1 MGGSV
6 ETVEEFKLYN
16 RAVLLNALPLNAI
29 KYNEFTVKCVRAPL
43 DAIKFIVKHS
53 SSLENY
59 IRHESTIR
67 LLNNVLGLDLK
78 PSSGLYEHRPLDM
91 MIVVSL
97 KRPIRGQE
105 VEVKPEDLEYIL
117 CIVEV

>member
-1 MGGSV
+1 VGGRV
-6 ETVEEFKLYN
+6 ETVEEFK
-16 RAVLLNALPLNAI
+16 RVVLLNALPLNAI
-29 KYNEFTVKCVRAPL
+29 KYDNFIIKCSRATL

-78 PSSGLYEHRPLDM
+78 PSSGLYEHQPLDV

-105 VEVKPEDLEYIL
+105 VEVREEDLDIFI
-117 CIVEV
+117 CGVSEV